1 MNRRM
6 PHQSRWRSPRALLIL
21 VAVALVALACGGTT
35 SSGSQSSSAAVSPA
49 WQKVIDAAKQEG
61 TVVVYT
67 NPAQLTDPA
76 AVKAFEDKYGITVKL
91 VRDSSGAIIARV
103 DQERATGTVGADV
116 AFHTEV
122 GWWRLRAT
130 AGDLVAPTGPA
141 VKDWPKT
148 SGATSSQPFIVP
160 TTQVYELG
168 VNTNLVKTGDITT
181 WKDVLKPQFKGKVGI
196 QDYLSTGVGGQYEW
210 LDTEIGPNGLQA
222 LRAQNPKNY
231 ASPNT
236 RVQALASGEIAA
248 DIFGLRYAYAP
259 LIQAGAPITLIDPPD
274 TYGLPLGMGI
284 LKVAQH
290 PNAAQLF
297 EDFFM
302 TQQGQT
308 LLDGHKYFLSPT
320 NAPDTFPK
328 PTGQVKIFDPG
339 EWPADKAAA
348 YKQQWTALFSK

>member
-1 MNRRM
+1 M
-6 PHQSRWRSPRALLIL
+6 L
-21 VAVALVALACGGTT
+21 VAAQFMLACGTT
-35 SSGSQSSSAAVSPA
+35 SGGSQPASEAVSPE
-49 WQKVIDAAKQEG
+49 WQKVINAAKQEG
-61 TVVVYT
+61 TVVVYA

-76 AVKAFEDKYGITVKL
+76 AVKAFQDKYGITVKL

-116 AFHTEV
+116 IFHTEV
-122 GWWRLRAT
+122 GWFRTRST
-130 AGDLVAPTGPA
+130 AGDVVAPTGPA

-148 SGATSSQPFIVP
+148 SGGTSSQPFIVP

-168 VNTNLVKTGDITT
+168 VNTSLVKDGDIAT
-181 WKDVLKPQFKGKVGI
+181 WKDALKPQFKGKVGI

-222 LRAQNPKNY
+222 LRTHNPKNY

-236 RVQALASGEIAA
+236 RVQAMASGEIAIDLFA
-248 DIFGLRYAYAP
+248 LRYAYAP
-259 LIQAGAPITLIDPPD
+259 LMQAGAPIKLINPPN

-302 TQQGQT
+302 TKQGQT
-308 LLDGHKYFLSPT
+308 LLDGHKYFLSPI

-328 PTGQVKIFDPG
+328 PSGQVKIFDPA
-339 EWPADKAAA
+339 EWPPAKADS
-348 YKQQWTALFSK
+348 YKKQWTALFSK